1 MSVYEVHKSDD
12 VSENGR
18 NGLWLFLILAIA
30 AVARIYISFFTSLPS
45 MHRDSA
51 DYFKQAEA
59 ILQGDYINYF
69 PNGYPLLIAITDWLP
84 GPFTPNWM
92 LWVNVLM
99 AVATLYFV
107 FRICEILFR
116 NSWVALFAVT
126 LLALLPTQINLVR
139 WLTSEVAVTF
149 FLALAYMLYLRKNF
163 ISSGVCFA
171 MATFIRTEMLFIALL
186 IIIYELIKYRRFN
199 FRLALA
205 VIIPL
210 LLVGFWCKQETGEFA
225 ISGHGRVN
233 IMYAITAS
241 GSDID
246 WEYIDKHPEIQ
257 TEKQAVAAYFDHA
270 KENPGQFAKQKAN
283 NLWEMWGVPSSAEGT
298 RGTASRILITLSNLF
313 LIVLGLAG
321 WWMNRK
327 RGGVFVLVFPFIVIT
342 GLHTMMFSLQRY
354 TFPVEPFLAI
364 TTSWMVVNLMA
375 KFKSQKSK
383 VKNY

>member
-1 MSVYEVHKSDD
+1 MSVFEVHKSDD
-12 VSENGR
+12 LSVEGKER
-18 NGLWLFLILAIA
+18 PWLFLILAIA
-30 AVARIYISFFTSLPS
+30 AVARIYISFFTSLPT

-84 GPFTPNWM
+84 GKFTPNWM

-107 FRICEILFR
+107 YRICKILFR

-149 FLALAYMLYLRKNF
+149 FLALAYLLYLRKNF
-163 ISSGVCFA
+163 IFSGVCFA
-171 MATFIRTEMLFIALL
+171 MAAFIRTEMLFIALL
-186 IIIYELIKYRRFN
+186 IIIYELIKYKQFN
-199 FRLALA
+199 FRLTLA

-270 KENPGQFAKQKAN
+270 KENPGQFAKQKAH
-283 NLWEMWGVPSSAEGT
+283 NLWEMWGVPSSADGT
-298 RGTASRILITLSNLF
+298 RGTGSRILITLSNLF
-313 LIVLGLAG
+313 LIVFGLGG

-342 GLHTMMFSLQRY
+342 GLHMMMFSLQRY

-364 TTSWMVVNLMA
+364 TAAWMVMNVMA
-375 KFKSQKSK
+375 KFKSQGTK
-383 VKNY
+383 VKSL